1 MPTFEKQG
9 EANVI
14 DLYTQTGVLYTPY
27 AHISTPNVLSHSVLI
42 VFNSLVTY
50 MLNLY
55 SNTRKDG
62 IFMNRR
68 ANSSYFHEADDKS
81 TGALYPLKS
90 IECGAG
96 ARDWLSILGI

>member
-1 MPTFEKQG
+1 
-9 EANVI
+9 
-14 DLYTQTGVLYTPY
+14 
-27 AHISTPNVLSHSVLI
+27 
-42 VFNSLVTY
+42 

-96 ARDWLSILGI
+96 APYWATDGGAAWLRRTW